1 MATIK
6 EMKEKIMSYGE
17 ISEEMIDN
25 LSAYQFVSAYN
36 LACEAEKCFNQ
47 LSELFGVNIFPEE
60 DCGCGGC
67 EVNINEAILETLDL
81 DTVVAAFDDLAGDET
96 ALVALIAYIVEE
108 VNGYEMQ

>member
-6 EMKEKIMSYGE
+6 EMKEKVMACGE

-47 LSELFGVNIFPEE
+47 LSELFGVNIFPKEE
-60 DCGCGGC
+60 CGCGGC
-67 EVNINEAILETLDL
+67 EIALAECLEIDASGMTTEEFIKACFELL
-81 DTVVAAFDDLAGDET
+81 EGRFSDE
-96 ALVALIAYIVEE
+96 V
-108 VNGYEMQ
+108 Q

>member
-36 LACEAEKCFNQ
+36 LACEAERCFNQ

-67 EVNINEAILETLDL
+67 EIAIAECM
-81 DTVVAAFDDLAGDET
+81 VEDDLLYVTPENLFDFIKSAQALIEEERGGDE
-96 ALVALIAYIVEE
+96 
-108 VNGYEMQ
+108 MQ